1 MLEFDKTGEAGD
13 SGPSFVPSKLA
24 TKEAVLFLK
33 CRHMAERQMQTWDS
47 AGYGGPLSG
56 VWNKQNTE
64 GSDLIPPPL
73 PFVFRLKTKEDL
85 QEPRVSC
92 LKTVFST

>member
-1 MLEFDKTGEAGD
+1 MEGVVF
-13 SGPSFVPSKLA
+13 
-24 TKEAVLFLK
+24 K
-33 CRHMAERQMQTWDS
+33 CLHMAQRRMQTWDS
-47 AGYGGPLSG
+47 SAGYSRPSSE

-85 QEPRVSC
+85 QELEVSC
-92 LKTVFST
+92 